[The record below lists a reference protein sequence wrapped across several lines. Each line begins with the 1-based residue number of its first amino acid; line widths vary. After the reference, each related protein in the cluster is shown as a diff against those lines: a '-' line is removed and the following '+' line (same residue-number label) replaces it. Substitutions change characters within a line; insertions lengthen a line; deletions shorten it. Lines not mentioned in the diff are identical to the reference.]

1 MQQLQKGD
9 YPWVEVLAYKTGKSS
24 QAPVT
29 LSADGGLRPDTDA
42 EAVENI
48 EVEGAEDAD
57 AQARDLRSVDQA
69 PQVAVRSTLKHAGAT
84 WTEAQCTQLVSDLR
98 AGLLWPDIAARLE
111 RASSAV
117 RTQAARMVPADAVAG
132 GSKAQRVDW
141 LREQL
146 TTDTDYDWRTPLRA
160 NTDGALWLEDDDAQ
174 LRAGWQ
180 AGTALA
186 QLARQF
192 DCSEEQVVRRL
203 VVLRLA
209 AGVVDV
215 VDRLGCTPG
224 GAVETR
230 YLLATDASSAHLQI
244 LIGSEKAGGAA
255 MHVSVHTSTTA
266 AAERAAKV
274 DQMRARAGL
283 TPLHWSSGERRVDLA
298 HGEGELH
305 PLG

>member
-1 MQQLQKGD
+1 M
-9 YPWVEVLAYKTGKSS
+9 
-24 QAPVT
+24 T
-29 LSADGGLRPDTDA
+29 LPADGGLRPDTDA
-42 EAVENI
+42 EAVENV

-57 AQARDLRSVDQA
+57 AQARDLRSADQA

-84 WTEAQCTQLVSDLR
+84 WTEAQCTQLVSELR
-98 AGLLWPDIAARLE
+98 AGLLWLDIAANLE
-111 RASSAV
+111 RGASAI
-117 RTQAARMVPADAVAG
+117 RTQAARMVPADAVAE
-132 GSKAQRVDW
+132 GSKARRADW

-146 TTDTDYDWRTPLRA
+146 LTDANYDWRTPLRA

-174 LRAGWQ
+174 LRAGWH

-192 DCSEEQVVRRL
+192 DCSEAQVVRRL

-209 AGVVDV
+209 AGTVDV

-230 YLLATDASSAHLQI
+230 YLLATDAASAHLHV
-244 LIGSEKAGGAA
+244 LIGSEQADGAA
-255 MHVSVHTSTTA
+255 VHVSVHTSTTA

-274 DQMRARAGL
+274 DQMRARAGQ

-305 PLG
+305 PLGEQPA